1 MAQFVTIE
9 PKSGKG
15 SGGISVS
22 VPEYF
27 GRVSRQ
33 NTIRVKSDSDP
44 SNYDECVVTQE
55 GRGTYVSGD
64 IKFSESSTGSAIS
77 NNYTIAKGGKVLY
90 LIIPVTNGKYTR
102 IDIQRYKKSDNS
114 AVSFNSSVY
123 GYCKYKISNSLS
135 YSTLNINS
143 VSNLSAGLLVYSL
156 TTNEG
161 DNNTYKVIFEIE
173 LPKNNND
180 FDIYYSI
187 SVSID
192 GIQQYINSP
201 NDLSNISVFNIS
213 QLSTSLT
220 ISPTQSKIITT
231 GSGTSNNTTEYV
243 SFNGTTYADVQI
255 SNVLD
260 RVNLTDVNKIGLQ
273 FSPSYLSKDG
283 VVRITIPAIKD
294 VTGDSISTSKVT
306 ISEGND
312 NKTFTIKRQN
322 RGSYYLSTVYNVYG
336 NVGQNCKIEFTT
348 NCKVLYLSQGSTATI
363 VHITTFLNSITGCKI
378 GGKNVSYETVQMS
391 DGSFALCISR
401 DEGTYG
407 NGEIHFNYT
416 NGLLDMYLQ
425 LRGVGITYA
434 PKEFEIHLT

>member
-9 PKSGKG
+9 PTSGKG

-22 VPEYF
+22 IPEYF
-27 GRVSRQ
+27 GRVSRE
-33 NTIRVKSDSDP
+33 NTIRVKSDLDP
-44 SNYDECVVTQE
+44 SNYGDCVITQE
-55 GRGTYVSGD
+55 GRGTYVSGE

-77 NNYTIAKGGKVLY
+77 NNYTIPKGGKVLY
-90 LIIPVTNGKYTR
+90 LVIPVTNGKYTR

-114 AVSFNSSVY
+114 AVNFNSSVY
-123 GYCKYKISNSLS
+123 GYCKYKTSNYSA

-143 VSNLSAGLLVYSL
+143 LSNLSAGLLVYSL
-156 TTNEG
+156 TTDEG

-201 NDLSNISVFNIS
+201 NDLSNVSVFNIN

-220 ISPTQSKIITT
+220 ISPVQSKIITT
-231 GSGTSNNTTEYV
+231 GSGTSDNTTEYV
-243 SFNGTTYADVQI
+243 SFGNTAYADVTI
-255 SNVLD
+255 RNVLD
-260 RVNLTDVNKIGLQ
+260 GVNLTDVNKIGLQ

-294 VTGDSISTSKVT
+294 ITGDSISTSKVT

-312 NKTFTIKRQN
+312 SKTFTIRRQN
-322 RGSYYLSTVYNVYG
+322 KGSYYLSNVYDVYG

-348 NCKVLYLSQGSTATI
+348 NCKSLYLMQGISASNI
-363 VHITTFLNSITGCKI
+363 HITTFSNYITGCKI
-378 GGKNVSYETVQMS
+378 GGKTVSHEIVTMS
-391 DGSFALCISR
+391 DGTFALHIYR

-407 NGEIHFNYT
+407 DGEINFNYT
-416 NGLLDMYLQ
+416 FGPLTMYLA
-425 LRGVGITYA
+425 LKGIGISQ
-434 PKEFEIHLT
+434 PSKEFEIHLT